1 MTSLMNDHF
10 MLTMKHLKNGLLS
23 MILFIGLASP
33 VFAQKK
39 VSEFTIVYT
48 STMTSTDAGKTNV
61 PYTATNTIYI
71 KGNMSRTD
79 VTSALASFST
89 IYDAKTGS
97 AVVLRE
103 VSGQKLLIRM
113 NAENWQDKNKHYA
126 GIRYTNE
133 PETKIIAGYKCMKA
147 TATTKD
153 SLHIVV
159 YYTKDI
165 ISDNKDYDPQFKN
178 LDGLPLEYELS
189 RGNITIKFVLA
200 SINLN
205 PVPASKFDIPTSGY
219 REMTYEES
227 KKLGV
232 GSRQ

>member
-1 MTSLMNDHF
+1 MIDHF
-10 MLTMKHLKNGLLS
+10 MLTMKHPKNSLLS
-23 MILFIGLASP
+23 ILFVVGLANAGL
-33 VFAQKK
+33 AQKK
-39 VSEFTIVYT
+39 VSEFTIVYNSTVT
-48 STMTSTDAGKTNV
+48 STAAKGNA
-61 PYTATNTIYI
+61 PYTATNTVYI

-79 VTSALASFST
+79 VTSPLASFST
-89 IYDAKTGS
+89 IHDAKTGS

-126 GIRYTNE
+126 GIRFTNE

-147 TATTKD
+147 AATTPD
-153 SLHIVV
+153 SLHIAVF
-159 YYTKDI
+159 YTKDI
-165 ISDNKDYDPQFKN
+165 VSDNKDYDSEFKN
-178 LDGLPLEYELS
+178 LDGLPLEYEL
-189 RGNITIKFVLA
+189 RKGNITIKFILA

-232 GSRQ
+232 GNKE

>member
-1 MTSLMNDHF
+1 
-10 MLTMKHLKNGLLS
+10 MLTMKHPKNSLLS
-23 MILFIGLASP
+23 ILLLVGLANAGL
-33 VFAQKK
+33 AQKK
-39 VSEFTIVYT
+39 VSEFTIVYNSTVT
-48 STMTSTDAGKTNV
+48 STAAKGNA

-71 KGNMSRTD
+71 KGNMSRTEI
-79 VTSALASFST
+79 TSALASFVT
-89 IYDAKTGS
+89 IYDTKTGS
-97 AVVLRE
+97 GVVLRE

-113 NAENWQDKNKHYA
+113 NAENWQDRNKHYA
-126 GIRYTNE
+126 GIRFTND
-133 PETKIIAGYKCMKA
+133 PETKVIAGYKCMKA
-147 TATTKD
+147 TSTTKD

-159 YYTKDI
+159 YYTRDI

-232 GSRQ
+232 GNKE